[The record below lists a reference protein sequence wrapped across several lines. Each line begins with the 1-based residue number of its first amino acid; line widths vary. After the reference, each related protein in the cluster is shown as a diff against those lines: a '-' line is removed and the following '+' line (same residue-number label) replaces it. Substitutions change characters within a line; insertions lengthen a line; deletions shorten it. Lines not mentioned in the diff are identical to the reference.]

1 VLYLV
6 TAFVSIACWGFGSF
20 GEAFLIMNFFH
31 ALQCFALVWATERK
45 TITAFLRCPPAL
57 ALPIFTAA
65 GLGYGFWRAHTPDS
79 IVAVVALGN
88 VVSLM
93 HFWYDGFVW
102 SVRKG
107 QV

>member
-1 VLYLV
+1 
-6 TAFVSIACWGFGSF
+6 
-20 GEAFLIMNFFH
+20 MNFFH
-31 ALQCFALVWATERK
+31 AFQYFAIVWWTEKK
-45 TITAFLRCPPAL
+45 TIMNLFRCPWQL
-57 ALPIFTAA
+57 ALLILLVC
-65 GLGYGFWRAHTPDS
+65 GLGYGFWRAHRPQDYVPF
-79 IVAVVALGN
+79 IALGN

>member
-1 VLYLV
+1 MRV
-6 TAFVSIACWGFGSF
+6 F
-20 GEAFLIMNFFH
+20 
-31 ALQCFALVWATERK
+31 
-45 TITAFLRCPPAL
+45 RCGWQVAL
-57 ALPIFTAA
+57 AILLVS
-65 GLGYGFWRAHTPDS
+65 GLGYGFWRAHRPQDY
-79 IVAVVALGN
+79 VPFVALGN